1 MKKLLILALLVFANT
16 NFLFAHSSENVLTEE
31 ELPVFSGCY
40 SMALA
45 LADGKEGK
53 EFSNAYD
60 EAYELCENMDEEEE
74 IADGY

>member
-1 MKKLLILALLVFANT
+1 
-16 NFLFAHSSENVLTEE
+16 
-31 ELPVFSGCY
+31 LPVFSVCY